1 MDYKNFKSMKEFG
14 FEGYIP
20 IRQLLQDH
28 SIVPHTKGVYMVLYI
43 PDEVPEFLSKGSG
56 GFFKG
61 RDPNV
66 PIDELKSRWI
76 QDTKVIYIGKA
87 GGGKS
92 SATLN
97 SRIKQ
102 FLKFGSGKNVSH
114 YGGRVIWQIEDIDH
128 LIICWKEL
136 LTEDPNDVKNALIKS
151 FKKIH
156 RKKPFANMLD

>member
-1 MDYKNFKSMKEFG
+1 MDYNNFKSIKDYG

-20 IRQLLQDH
+20 VSQLRQNQ
-28 SIVPHTKGVYMVLYI
+28 SIVPHNKGVYMVLYI
-43 PDEVPEFLSKGSG
+43 PDDSPEFLTKGSG

-66 PIDELKSRWI
+66 PLEELKGNWI
-76 QDTKVIYIGKA
+76 NDTKVIYIGKA

-114 YGGRVIWQIEDIDH
+114 YGGRIVWQIEDINN
-128 LIICWKEL
+128 LVICWKEL
-136 LTEDPNDVKNALIKS
+136 PVEDPNDVKKHLIRG

-156 RKKPFANMLD
+156 RKKPFANLVE